1 MKQIMRGRHESDRVV
16 EKHGLARGDPKQ
28 AEAGSAWANHQG
40 SIDDSVTKTTGW
52 PDLTVL
58 CTSATASVC

>member
-1 MKQIMRGRHESDRVV
+1 MKQIMRGRHESDRV
-16 EKHGLARGDPKQ
+16 EGKHGPARGDPKQ
-28 AEAGSAWANHQG
+28 AEAGSAWASRQG

>member
-16 EKHGLARGDPKQ
+16 GKHGPARSGPKQ
-28 AEAGSAWANHQG
+28 AEAGPAWASRQG
-40 SIDDSVTKTTGW
+40 SIGDPVTKTTGW